1 MIEFDILSQS
11 IWNLLIFVLSGFFGI
26 IIGNEISFLFGCNLS
41 VNKECKGNNAKHNPC
56 DKRR

>member
-11 IWNLLIFVLSGFFGI
+11 IWDHLIFVLAGFFGI
-26 IIGNEISFLFGCNLS
+26 IVGNEISFLFGCNLF
-41 VNKECKGNNAKHNPC
+41 VNKEYNGNNAKHNPC